1 MERMKRKNIFIFQFE
16 IFNIKKILCFLGVIF
31 IFILVQPLLARE
43 WTLKFSFPSAVPER
57 PQKPKI
63 DFQTLVEKTEM
74 PIELRYF
81 RIREEAEKEKKLV
94 LKGLP
99 RHVLEDKGNSF
110 YSFIQKTP
118 EGLHLKIDF
127 FPKVSEAKGKI
138 SEGNMLTLGFS
149 SDNTQLSIFS
159 GSANLPVPSSVIGGN
174 LKKEYGL
181 NTFYFELV
189 HKRTFLTKDPCG
201 LYNVSLFTDFEILRS
216 LSILL
221 DLNYT
226 HLYSNFLNLNS
237 ISPKMEILFRPSNS
251 WLLKGEFSYSFNRPL
266 LESEDPPFMFTPSK
280 FYIIEP
286 INSAFLSFSVYRF
299 LFSDYSVGIKF
310 SYKDIEKPFD
320 SSFEKKEE
328 FSLIEN
334 NSAFQSSLVFSK
346 ENGSGIRFSLSSG
359 VIVPSLLLAIFGSSL
374 TNSTPASPLI
384 FTFSS
389 VLKGELE
396 FSRTSFEIAYNWAS
410 FPYAFLSLK
419 DIYSSKIVFEQELPI
434 SKIIG
439 GNIAIIIELRNF
451 INFLKPPIT
460 DRYLL
465 ILYPRWIRGGLEVEF

>member
-1 MERMKRKNIFIFQFE
+1 MKRKKIFTFQFA
-16 IFNIKKILCFLGVIF
+16 IFNIKKILGFLGL
-31 IFILVQPLLARE
+31 IFILIPPILTKEL
-43 WTLKFSFPSAVPER
+43 TLKFSFPSPVPER

-74 PIELRYF
+74 PIELRNF
-81 RIREEAEKEKKLV
+81 RIREVAEKEKRLV

-110 YSFIQKTP
+110 YSLIQKAP

-127 FPKVSEAKGKI
+127 FPKVSEAKGKV
-138 SEGNMLTLGFS
+138 SDGNMLTLGFS
-149 SDNTQLSIFS
+149 SDDTQLSIFS
-159 GSANLPVPSSVIGGN
+159 GSANLPSPSSVIGGN
-174 LKKEYGL
+174 LKKEHGL
-181 NTFYFELV
+181 NTLYFELV
-189 HKRTFLTKDPCG
+189 HKRTFLTKDPYG

-216 LSILL
+216 LNILF
-221 DLNYT
+221 DFNYL
-226 HLYSNFLNLNS
+226 HLYSNYNNLNS

-251 WLLKGEFSYSFNRPL
+251 WLLKGEFSYSFNHPL
-266 LESEDPPFMFTPSK
+266 FEIEDPPFMFTPSN
-280 FYIIEP
+280 FYLSEP
-286 INSAFLSFSVYRF
+286 INSAFLSLSVYRF
-299 LFSDYSVGIKF
+299 LFSDYSFGIKF

-320 SSFEKKEE
+320 SSFQKKEE
-328 FSLIEN
+328 FPLIEN
-334 NSAFQSSLVFSK
+334 NGAFQSSLVFSK

-359 VIVPSLLLAIFGSSL
+359 VIVPSLLLATFNPSL
-374 TNSTPASPLI
+374 TDSTPPSPII

-389 VLKGELE
+389 ILKGELE

-419 DIYSSKIVFEQELPI
+419 DIYSSKILLEQELPI

-439 GNIAIIIELRNF
+439 GNIAIVIELRNF

-465 ILYPRWIRGGLEVEF
+465 ILYPRWIRGGVEVEF